1 MSNMALTPNIPQYWE
16 LLYEQG
22 KDDWDLGEATPAL
35 LDFFNHSSCP
45 KAGSVL
51 VPAAGRGWD
60 AEAWA
65 KRGHDAVAI
74 DFCSS
79 AFDVLEK
86 LSDSNS
92 NLIALNTD
100 MFLLSPNHEQ
110 MKGKQFDIIY
120 DYFGF
125 NSVHP
130 GRRDEYIE
138 MWLRMLKDD
147 GLLLG
152 FFCPLDEEKYGEYPP
167 YSISRKE
174 LEVRFNGIL
183 NIEEKIVPKRS
194 AKDKLGDR
202 TGKEEIWLLRKIL

>member
-1 MSNMALTPNIPQYWE
+1 MALTPNIPQYWE

-35 LDFFNHSSCP
+35 LDFFNHPACP
-45 KAGSVL
+45 VSGSVF

-65 KRGHDAVAI
+65 KRGHDVVAV

-79 AFDVLEK
+79 AFDALEK
-86 LSDSNS
+86 LSNNNS
-92 NLIALNTD
+92 NLTALNID
-100 MFLLSPNHEQ
+100 MFLLNPNHEQ
-110 MKGKQFDIIY
+110 MNGKQFDIIY

-138 MWLRMLKDD
+138 MWLRMLKDG

-152 FFCPLDEEKYGEYPP
+152 FFCPLSDEKYSEPP
-167 YSISRKE
+167 FGISRKE
-174 LEVRFNGIL
+174 LEVRFRGIL
-183 NIEEKIVPKRS
+183 SVEEKIVPERS
-194 AKDKLGDR
+194 AKDRLGDR
-202 TGKEEIWLLRKIL
+202 AGKEEIWLLRKIL